1 MTQCCSVRR
10 SVLVARNRADDIDA
24 AFASHEEF
32 PIDEGGFKVRR
43 HWPQYPTEL
52 LVV

>member
-1 MTQCCSVRR
+1 
-10 SVLVARNRADDIDA
+10 VLVARNRAGEIDA
-24 AFASHEEF
+24 AFAPYEEF

-43 HWPQYPTEL
+43 HWPQCPTEL